1 MYFLL
6 GLKKRQFLSNEE
18 KSYVKPVQY
27 PSFKGKF
34 GKIKMYLG
42 RFCEYCFEEI
52 TIKRASSDLIKHLH
66 SKHQKEFQNSQ
77 KNIYQWQL
85 KLRTLKFKMH

>member
-66 SKHQKEFQNSQ
+66 
-77 KNIYQWQL
+77 
-85 KLRTLKFKMH
+85 